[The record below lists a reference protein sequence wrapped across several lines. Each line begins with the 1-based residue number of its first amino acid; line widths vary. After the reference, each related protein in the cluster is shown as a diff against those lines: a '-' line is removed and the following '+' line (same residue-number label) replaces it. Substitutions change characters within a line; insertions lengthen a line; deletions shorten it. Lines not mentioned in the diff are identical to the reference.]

1 MFDLSQPD
9 ESAYPELVR
18 ATTRAK
24 KTMTQYVRALVEG
37 GILEG
42 EPETIGVV
50 FWAALHGA
58 VVLQLAGKL
67 APEYDFETVRGEISR
82 ALFTAFAKKH

>member
-1 MFDLSQPD
+1 
-9 ESAYPELVR
+9 
-18 ATTRAK
+18 
-24 KTMTQYVRALVEG
+24 MTQYVSDLVAA

-42 EPETIGVV
+42 NPLTIGLV

-67 APEYDFETVRGEISR
+67 ADFDFETVRGEIFR
-82 ALFTAFAKKH
+82 ALFMAYAKKH

>member
-1 MFDLSQPD
+1 
-9 ESAYPELVR
+9 VR
-18 ATTRAK
+18 E
-24 KTMTQYVRALVEG
+24 LVEG

-42 EPETIGVV
+42 DPLTIGLV

-67 APEYDFETVRGEISR
+67 ADFNFETIRGEIFR
-82 ALFTAFAKKH
+82 ALFMAYAKKN